1 MRKIH
6 FTYLQNENSKEVL
19 DYLVD
24 NCPDKLKIFAF
35 DAYTTFGSVEY
46 YIEGI
51 KKVNI
56 WYIGVLLKRFWFN
69 FNFQNKLNSF
79 INKLARRLILPQ
91 VGSQHMNA
99 TWVESCS

>member
-6 FTYLQNENSKEVL
+6 FGYLKEEKSKEVL

-24 NCPDKLKIFAF
+24 NCPDKLKIFAL
-35 DAYTTFGSVEY
+35 DANADVGVYGSAEY

-56 WYIGVLLKRFWFN
+56 IYEVLICETLTLFAFYLLK
-69 FNFQNKLNSF
+69 
-79 INKLARRLILPQ
+79 
-91 VGSQHMNA
+91 
-99 TWVESCS
+99 